1 MAIDDPFELLGLE
14 ARYAIERAD
23 LDKVHRD
30 LSKALHP
37 DRHRDQPARERRHL
51 LERAMQVNEAYRIV
65 KDPVRRARALLR
77 LRGIAVDES
86 VQVSPA
92 PLFLMGVIEQRESL
106 AEARATRNA
115 GAVHALRRSV
125 MARREATERNLGE
138 AFGALFSSQTLA
150 DPDSLLALVAELAY
164 DARFLEEAN
173 AAAEELDG
181 DSL

>member
-1 MAIDDPFELLGLE
+1 MQIDNPFELLGLE
-14 ARYAIERAD
+14 PRYAISRTD
-23 LDKVHRD
+23 LDRVHRD

-37 DRHRDQPARERRHL
+37 DRHRDQPARERRLL
-51 LERAMQVNEAYRIV
+51 LERAMQVNEAYRVV

-92 PLFLMGVIEQRESL
+92 PMFLMDVIEQRETL
-106 AEARATRNA
+106 AEARATRN
-115 GAVHALRRSV
+115 VEKIHALRHSV
-125 MARREATERNLGE
+125 MARRETTEQNLGQ
-138 AFGALFSSQTLA
+138 AFAALFSSQTLA
-150 DPDSLLALVAELAY
+150 DPDSLLALVAELNY

-181 DSL
+181 DGP